1 MPYTPFGVQ
10 SWPTVAREELLAVAH
25 RDLTVA
31 RQNVAE
37 FTYYLDLHSAHLA
50 ACAGAM
56 DDTVP
61 LMSVE
66 TFPRTPGGIQSAL
79 KEARRDR

>member
-1 MPYTPFGVQ
+1 MQ
-10 SWPTVAREELLAVAH
+10 SWPTAAREELLAVAH
-25 RDLTVA
+25 QDLTVA
-31 RQNVAE
+31 RWNVAE

-61 LMSVE
+61 LMSAE
-66 TFPRTPGGIQSAL
+66 TFPRTSGVSGRP
-79 KEARRDR
+79 